1 MPDNDDDDYGD
12 AAEDDTASVVSTVVS
27 ENGTKTRIE
36 DNMGTWH
43 TVNNPTSTAQASRHL
58 DVRYFKVRD
67 HIHDGKLRVHFL
79 RTEHNVSDFFT
90 KGLPNPAFRSFMQI
104 LMGTMS
110 SNY

>member
-1 MPDNDDDDYGD
+1 MRVRPTQRSHDEHGK
-12 AAEDDTASVVSTVVS
+12 VVQSAKAHLKELPATP
-27 ENGTKTRIE
+27 IFE

>member
-1 MPDNDDDDYGD
+1 MQALLGPALVGP
-12 AAEDDTASVVSTVVS
+12 
-27 ENGTKTRIE
+27 IFE

-67 HIHDGKLRVHFL
+67 HISDGKLRVHFL
-79 RTEHNVSDFFT
+79 RTELNVSDFFT
-90 KGLPNPAFRSFMQI
+90 KGLPSPAFRSFMQI
-104 LMGTMS
+104 LMGTVS